1 LYHPTTRL
9 LTILELLQTQGQM
22 SSSQL
27 AARLEVDARTVR
39 RYVLMLQDLGI
50 PIEAEMGRLG
60 GYSLRP
66 GFKLPPMMFTNEEA
80 LALMLGLLAAR
91 QIGLTTES
99 WSVEGAFAK
108 LQRVLPEPLRDQTQ
122 ALQNVLVFAF
132 PPPEQ
137 RVETALVTMLS
148 EAVHLHQ
155 QVIIA
160 YRRGDEESE
169 RIVDPYGVVCYEGKW
184 YLIGYCH
191 LREGTRV
198 FRFDRI
204 VRASPEPTHFMP
216 PANFDSL
223 AYLIE
228 SFQVIPDRWTV
239 EVLLKAPLEAVTKE
253 IPISLGLLQ
262 PREDGVLLHTEVSEL
277 DWLARR
283 LVGIGFPLVVF
294 EPPELRDAFERLA
307 AQVVQFAHAPA

>member
-1 LYHPTTRL
+1 MYHPTTRL

-108 LQRVLPEPLRDQTQ
+108 LQRVLPEPLREQMQ

-132 PPPEQ
+132 QPPEQ
-137 RVETALVTMLS
+137 RVETVLVTALS
-148 EAVHLHQ
+148 EAVYQHQ
-155 QVIIA
+155 QVA
-160 YRRGDEESE
+160 LTYRRGESE
-169 RIVDPYGVVCYEGKW
+169 TERLVDPYGVVCNEGRW

-191 LREGTRV
+191 LREGVRV

-204 VRASPEPTHFMP
+204 VSAAPEPTHFIP
-216 PANFDSL
+216 PADFDSL

-228 SFQVIPDRWTV
+228 SFQIIPDRWQV
-239 EVLLKAPLEAVTKE
+239 EVLLKAPLEAVTEE
-253 IPISLGLLQ
+253 IPASLGLLES
-262 PREDGVLLHTEVSEL
+262 RDDGVLLRTEVDEL
-277 DWLARR
+277 DWFARR

-294 EPPELRDAFERLA
+294 EPPELRAAFERLA
-307 AQVVQFAHAPA
+307 AQVAQFAHAPA